1 MTNTTDQTTSKVRLK
16 KRIHG
21 LLYPLVVRPREN
33 GQSETDT
40 LERIFAQN
48 HQSSVAESIVQP
60 TVFSKS
66 TLYSKLPRLQ
76 LLIHNSKLLSHSR
89 RSWKRLSKYVGL
101 ISNGTIKFFKKL
113 FHHPLQTFRLV
124 AETVVLKFKQ
134 YWTAQ
139 PGELS
144 WSYLFMI
151 GRKNIMRSFSRTAVT
166 VGAIAAGSAAIVV
179 LVGFAYGLE
188 SIVTKRLVQPNSLR
202 LADVQSTSTAYQID
216 KPAIEQLSQI
226 AGVENVSM
234 SVNLAGSVKYGD
246 AQTEVVV
253 VGARNDFLDASH
265 IELVAGEFFSEDAEM
280 AYTGEVLDLSQLA
293 TAGAGVVAGTSI
305 EAEPIAG
312 ERVSDQPA
320 SFRINDEVYVP
331 LRAEPNTESSIVGY
345 VRGSILERHQ
355 GYRVWGGVYD
365 SVGTAGRAYQLS
377 SGNWLGE
384 WLKIEQA
391 VPLYMQQAP
400 TVFAPI
406 VEAEGK
412 QKLGVG
418 YLSQNSVSV
427 LSAQEALVEKALET
441 LSQKSNLI
449 SGTAQVLG
457 ESTVSGDLSE
467 SVNDESAVS
476 ARANN
481 LVGVVLDQ
489 TATSS
494 ASEQQLLE
502 SMIAQSQTSGSTASA
517 TLAVASVAKRGGKE
531 ILVST
536 GFLNALKLS
545 PESVVGNNLSVQ
557 YILSGGLV
565 SGMKGKV
572 TSEATEYTI
581 VGVFDLEEQSMVF
594 APLSDLESM
603 GVSKYSLA
611 KVLADNPEALE
622 AVRERIG
629 ALGFR
634 TRSIADT
641 LLQVNK
647 LFSIMRFLLGSFGM
661 IAFIVALFGM
671 FNTLT
676 VSLLERTREIGV
688 MKTLGTTD
696 RDIRRLLIVESSLIG
711 AAGGVLG
718 VLFGVVLG
726 NSLNWISML
735 SRSDKTLSLFQFP
748 ILFLLFVFLLAAL
761 VGMLTGLYP
770 ARRAHKISALNALRY
785 E

>member
-1 MTNTTDQTTSKVRLK
+1 MTNMTDQNTSHKTVSATVERVFTPIRVPTKPLRYRLK
-16 KRIHG
+16 LLENSRKKLQQLTLVSLEVGQKG
-21 LLYPLVVRPREN
+21 L
-33 GQSETDT
+33 
-40 LERIFAQN
+40 A
-48 HQSSVAESIVQP
+48 
-60 TVFSKS
+60 
-66 TLYSKLPRLQ
+66 
-76 LLIHNSKLLSHSR
+76 
-89 RSWKRLSKYVGL
+89 
-101 ISNGTIKFFKKL
+101 FFKR
-113 FHHPLQTFRLV
+113 FVHHPLKSIKLIGEAILFQVRRHWFG
-124 AETVVLKFKQ
+124 
-134 YWTAQ
+134 Q

-144 WSYLFMI
+144 WSYLILI

-265 IELVAGEFFSEDAEM
+265 IELVAGKRFSEEAEM
-280 AYTGEVLDLSQLA
+280 AYSGEVLDLSRLA
-293 TAGAGVVAGTSI
+293 TASAGLVSGVSI
-305 EAEPIAG
+305 EVEPIAG
-312 ERVSDQPA
+312 DRVSDQPVN
-320 SFRINDEVYVP
+320 FRISDDVYVP
-331 LRAEPNTESSIVGY
+331 LRAEPNTKSEIVGY

-355 GYRVWGGVYD
+355 GYKVWGGAYD
-365 SVGTAGRAYQLS
+365 TVGTAGRAYQLS
-377 SGNWLGE
+377 SGTWLGE
-384 WLKIEQA
+384 WLKIEQG
-391 VPLYMQQAP
+391 VPLYLEQAP

-406 VEAEGK
+406 VKVEGK

-427 LSAQEALVEKALET
+427 LSAQEALAEKALET

-467 SVNDESAVS
+467 SVNDESVVS

-502 SMIAQSQTSGSTASA
+502 SMIAQSQTNSSTASA

-718 VLFGVVLG
+718 VFFGVVLG

-748 ILFLLFVFLLAAL
+748 LLFLLFVFLLAAS

>member
-1 MTNTTDQTTSKVRLK
+1 MTNMTDQNTSHKTVSATVERVFTPIRVPTKPLRYRLK
-16 KRIHG
+16 LLENSRKKLQQLTLVSLEVGQKG
-21 LLYPLVVRPREN
+21 L
-33 GQSETDT
+33 
-40 LERIFAQN
+40 A
-48 HQSSVAESIVQP
+48 
-60 TVFSKS
+60 
-66 TLYSKLPRLQ
+66 
-76 LLIHNSKLLSHSR
+76 
-89 RSWKRLSKYVGL
+89 
-101 ISNGTIKFFKKL
+101 FFKR
-113 FHHPLQTFRLV
+113 FVHHPLKSIKLIGEAILFQVRRHWFG
-124 AETVVLKFKQ
+124 
-134 YWTAQ
+134 Q

-144 WSYLFMI
+144 WSYLILI

-265 IELVAGEFFSEDAEM
+265 IELVAGERFSEEAEM
-280 AYTGEVLDLSQLA
+280 AYSGEVLDLSRLA
-293 TAGAGVVAGTSI
+293 TASAGLVSGVSI
-305 EAEPIAG
+305 EVEPIAG
-312 ERVSDQPA
+312 DRVSDQPVN
-320 SFRINDEVYVP
+320 FRISDDVYVP
-331 LRAEPNTESSIVGY
+331 LRAEPNTKSEIVGY

-355 GYRVWGGVYD
+355 GYKVWGGAYD
-365 SVGTAGRAYQLS
+365 TVGTAGRAHQLS
-377 SGNWLGE
+377 TGTWLGE
-384 WLKIEQA
+384 WLKIEQGL
-391 VPLYMQQAP
+391 PLYMEQAP

-418 YLSQNSVSV
+418 YLTQNSVSV

-536 GFLNALKLS
+536 GFLNALKLT
-545 PESVVGNNLSVQ
+545 PDSVIGKNLSVQ

-565 SGMKGKV
+565 AGMKGKV
-572 TSEATEYTI
+572 TSQATDYTI
-581 VGVFDLEEQSMVF
+581 VGVFDLPEQSMVF

-611 KVLADNPEALE
+611 KVLADNSEVLE
-622 AVRERIG
+622 GVRERIG

>member
-1 MTNTTDQTTSKVRLK
+1 MTNTTDQNTSQETASATVDRVFTPIQVSTKPLRHHSIILENSRRKLQNFLLVC
-16 KRIHG
+16 KRVSEK
-21 LLYPLVVRPREN
+21 LLVFAINFLHHPQKSIKLI
-33 GQSETDT
+33 SETI
-40 LERIFAQN
+40 IFHA
-48 HQSSVAESIVQP
+48 
-60 TVFSKS
+60 KR
-66 TLYSKLPRLQ
+66 YW
-76 LLIHNSKLLSHSR
+76 HN
-89 RSWKRLSKYVGL
+89 
-101 ISNGTIKFFKKL
+101 
-113 FHHPLQTFRLV
+113 
-124 AETVVLKFKQ
+124 
-134 YWTAQ
+134 Q

-144 WSYLFMI
+144 WSYLFFI
-151 GRKNIMRSFSRTAVT
+151 GRKNILRSFSRTAVT
-166 VGAIAAGSAAIVV
+166 VGAIAAGSSAIVV

-202 LADVQSTSTAYQID
+202 LTDVQSTSTAYQID
-216 KPAIEQLSQI
+216 KAAIEQLSQI
-226 AGVENVSM
+226 AGVETVSM

-265 IELVAGEFFSEDAEM
+265 VELVAGEQFSEEAET
-280 AYTGEVLDLSQLA
+280 AYSGEVLDLSQLA
-293 TAGAGVVAGTSI
+293 TASAGIVSGVATEI
-305 EAEPIAG
+305 EPMAG
-312 ERVSDQPA
+312 ERVTDQPIN
-320 SFRINDEVYVP
+320 FRINDEVYVP
-331 LRAEPNTESSIVGY
+331 LRAEPSTESSIVGY
-345 VRGSILERHQ
+345 VRGSILERYQ
-355 GYRVWGGVYD
+355 GYKVWGGAYD
-365 SVGTAGRAYQLS
+365 TVGTAGRAYQLS
-377 SGNWLGE
+377 TGNWLGE
-384 WLKIEQA
+384 WLKIEQGL
-391 VPLYMQQAP
+391 PLYMEQAP
-400 TVFAPI
+400 TVYAPV
-406 VEAEGK
+406 VEAEGR
-412 QKLGVG
+412 QKLGMG
-418 YLSQNSVSV
+418 YLTQNSVS
-427 LSAQEALVEKALET
+427 LLTMQEALAEKALEI
-441 LSQKSNLI
+441 LHLEAQQRDERD
-449 SGTAQVLG
+449 QVLG
-457 ESTVSGDLSE
+457 ENTED
-467 SVNDESAVS
+467 
-476 ARANN
+476 N
-481 LVGVVLDQ
+481 LVGVVLDK

-502 SMIAQSQTSGSTASA
+502 SMIVQSQPQSSSASA
-517 TLAVASVAKRGGKE
+517 SLAVASVAKQGGKE
-531 ILVST
+531 TLVST
-536 GFLNALKLS
+536 GFLNALKLT
-545 PESVVGNNLSVQ
+545 PESVIGKNLTVQ

-565 SGMKGKV
+565 AGMKGKV
-572 TSEATEYTI
+572 TSQATEYTI
-581 VGVFDLEEQSMVF
+581 VGVFDLAEQSMIF

-611 KVLADNPEALE
+611 KVLADSPDALE

-711 AAGGVLG
+711 ATGGVLG
-718 VLFGVVLG
+718 VVFGVLLG

-748 ILFLLFVFLLAAL
+748 ALFLLFVFLLASL

>member
-1 MTNTTDQTTSKVRLK
+1 MTNMTDQNTSHKTVSATVERVFTPIRVPTKPLRYRLK
-16 KRIHG
+16 LLENSRKKLQQLTLVSLEVGQKG
-21 LLYPLVVRPREN
+21 L
-33 GQSETDT
+33 
-40 LERIFAQN
+40 A
-48 HQSSVAESIVQP
+48 
-60 TVFSKS
+60 
-66 TLYSKLPRLQ
+66 
-76 LLIHNSKLLSHSR
+76 
-89 RSWKRLSKYVGL
+89 
-101 ISNGTIKFFKKL
+101 FFKR
-113 FHHPLQTFRLV
+113 FVHHPLKSIKLIGEAILFQVRRHWFG
-124 AETVVLKFKQ
+124 
-134 YWTAQ
+134 Q

-144 WSYLFMI
+144 WSYLILI

-265 IELVAGEFFSEDAEM
+265 IELVAGERFSEEAEM
-280 AYTGEVLDLSQLA
+280 AYSGEVLDLSRLA
-293 TAGAGVVAGTSI
+293 TASAGLVSGVSI
-305 EAEPIAG
+305 EVEPIAG
-312 ERVSDQPA
+312 DRVSDQPVN
-320 SFRINDEVYVP
+320 FRISDDVYVP
-331 LRAEPNTESSIVGY
+331 LRAEPNTKSEIVGY

-355 GYRVWGGVYD
+355 GYKVWGGAYD
-365 SVGTAGRAYQLS
+365 TVGTAGRAHQLS
-377 SGNWLGE
+377 TGTWLGE
-384 WLKIEQA
+384 WLKIEQG
-391 VPLYMQQAP
+391 VPLYLEQAP

-406 VEAEGK
+406 VEVEGK

-418 YLSQNSVSV
+418 YLTQNSVG
-427 LSAQEALVEKALET
+427 LLTMQEALAEKALEV
-441 LSQKSNLI
+441 LHLEAQEREDRE
-449 SGTAQVLG
+449 QVLG
-457 ESTVSGDLSE
+457 DNTEDNV
-467 SVNDESAVS
+467 
-476 ARANN
+476 
-481 LVGVVLDQ
+481 VGVVLDK

-502 SMIAQSQTSGSTASA
+502 SMIIQSQPQSGSASA

-536 GFLNALKLS
+536 GFLNALKLTPDS
-545 PESVVGNNLSVQ
+545 LIGKNLSVQ

-565 SGMKGKV
+565 AGMKGKV
-572 TSEATEYTI
+572 TSQATDYTI
-581 VGVFDLEEQSMVF
+581 VGVFDLPEQSMVF

-611 KVLADNPEALE
+611 KVLADNSEVLE
-622 AVRERIG
+622 GVRERIG